1 MQSIQ
6 GIALLVRSPH
16 LPAPTMS
23 LIPVP
28 CSLGET
34 SPAEILSGG
43 HFYFSPAA
51 AALAKEIIQD
61 VLASVGMHAPDA
73 RS

>member
-1 MQSIQ
+1 
-6 GIALLVRSPH
+6 
-16 LPAPTMS
+16 LP
-23 LIPVP
+23 
-28 CSLGET
+28 
-34 SPAEILSGG
+34 GG

-61 VLASVGMHAPDA
+61 LHTSADMHAPDA